1 MTDMI
6 ITPFTVTVDD
16 ADVAELRR
24 RLGATRW
31 TDWLPDS
38 GWSYGVDESYLKRLC
53 AYWQNGYDFAGYAA
67 RLNAWPQFL
76 GTLDGEQIQFYH
88 ARSPVPTARPLVL
101 IHGWPGS
108 VVEFLGLIGPLSDPE
123 AHGGRAEDAFHV
135 VVPSLPGYGYAAPT
149 KGLGVDVVAAGRLI
163 DGAMRAL
170 GYDRYFAQG
179 GDWGSIVAG
188 RMAENYPDGVA
199 ALHVNMATG
208 GPDNPFEPVEGL
220 SAEDAAERA
229 KFQQFMLGDSGYSH
243 IQGTRPQTLAV
254 AMNDSPAGLAAWI
267 IDKFYA
273 WTDHGGDLDSAFDF
287 DHLLDNLTL
296 YWLTGTAGSSFRLY
310 YENNFRG
317 SYRRARVT
325 VPMGVARWAGEPFRW
340 PRPMVEEDFPT
351 ITDWREFAGGG
362 HFAAFQRKDEFLD
375 AVRGFFRTQAL

>member
-6 ITPFTVTVDD
+6 ITPFTVAVDD
-16 ADVAELRR
+16 ADIADLRR

-31 TDWLPDS
+31 SDWLPSS
-38 GWSYGVDESYLKRLC
+38 GWSYGVDEDYLKRLC
-53 AYWQNGYDFAGYAA
+53 AYWQNGYDFSGYAA

-76 GTLDGEQIQFYH
+76 GTLGGEQIQFYH
-88 ARSPVPTARPLVL
+88 ARSSVPTARPLVL
-101 IHGWPGS
+101 VHGWPGS
-108 VVEFLGLIGPLSDPE
+108 VVEFLDLIGPLSDPE

-135 VVPSLPGYGYAAPT
+135 VVPSLPGYGYSGPT
-149 KGLGVDVVAAGRLI
+149 RGKGVDIVAAGRMV
-163 DGAMRAL
+163 DGAMQAL

-179 GDWGSIVAG
+179 GDWGSIVTS
-188 RMAENYPDGVA
+188 RMAETYPNRVA
-199 ALHVNMATG
+199 ALHVNMAPG
-208 GPDNPFEPVEGL
+208 GPDNPLEPVEGL
-220 SAEDAAERA
+220 SAEDEAERT
-229 KFQQFMLGDSGYSH
+229 KLQQFMLGDSGYSL

-254 AMNDSPAGLAAWI
+254 AMNDSPAGLAGWI

-273 WTDHGGDLDSAFDF
+273 WTDHGGDLDNVFDF

-310 YENNFRG
+310 YENNFR
-317 SYRRARVT
+317 SRYRKAQVT

-340 PRPMVEEDFPT
+340 PRSMVEKSFPT
-351 ITDWREFAGGG
+351 IRDWREFDGGG